1 MSELATVGIDLAKSV
16 FQIHGVDGNGRVLVR
31 RQLRRS
37 QLLAFFEKRPR
48 CLIGME
54 ACAGSH
60 DWGRRL
66 ADGTPNFFMLSRP
79 TERAPR
85 PSARHAH
92 AVGRDLRR
100 QRHGQDH
107 DHEAIPG
114 PAPPA
119 GSAERV
125 YGRPAHKGRSGP
137 G

>member
-16 FQIHGVDGNGRVLVR
+16 FQIHGVDQTGRVLVR

-66 ADGTPNFFMLSRP
+66 QEMGHDVRLMTPSYVKPYVKRGKTDAADAAAICEAVT
-79 TERAPR
+79 R
-85 PSARHAH
+85 PSMRFVAIKS
-92 AVGRDLRR
+92 
-100 QRHGQDH
+100 
-107 DHEAIPG
+107 EACCTHPTG
-114 PAPPA
+114 PSCVM
-119 GSAERV
+119 GGNS
-125 YGRPAHKGRSGP
+125 RSV
-137 G
+137 